1 MGQPTD
7 WWLSTEA
14 VIAQVGSRPNWTALA
29 DEHGL
34 QKYVPSDVEKVNKA
48 TYKEAIEQ
56 YLCEHEVTYGES
68 SLQFLSDW
76 KELLACLPAIYL
88 LPAITD
94 YSSETDRRVSS
105 TIFHRLMAMLSDR
118 ILRVD
123 TRYSELEKALQTVRE
138 LLNERSAGA
147 DESQLTDRLGILSTF
162 EESLQTAIAR
172 LIPTVDAVHLQVTI
186 DNVTDLFAK
195 GVSLEIDDG
204 VRTDVL
210 AKGHGLQ
217 RSVVFGLLQVL
228 MALQRDGELSKTS
241 TSGSVSTPLIL
252 IVEEPELYIHP
263 QGRRMVYKV
272 LNGFSQTDQ
281 VIYSTHEPEFIDVSN
296 FHRIALVRKNTPTEG
311 TYICQCDEGAITAPS
326 ERKLFQLF
334 SSFSADWNRIFF
346 ANKVVLIEGDIDR
359 IALVTV
365 GRHLGLFDEIPEE
378 IDYTLIVAGS
388 KDEIPKLQAILNP
401 FKIPYKVLLELDG
414 EGEDSRKNRL
424 ILDLAQSRRCVKMPN
439 RLEDIAGYEG
449 HLSKKHTA
457 IKHFANAENV
467 TEELRKIVLEIFEQD
482 LG

>member
-1 MGQPTD
+1 
-7 WWLSTEA
+7 
-14 VIAQVGSRPNWTALA
+14 
-29 DEHGL
+29 
-34 QKYVPSDVEKVNKA
+34 
-48 TYKEAIEQ
+48 
-56 YLCEHEVTYGES
+56 
-68 SLQFLSDW
+68 
-76 KELLACLPAIYL
+76 
-88 LPAITD
+88 
-94 YSSETDRRVSS
+94 
-105 TIFHRLMAMLSDR
+105 
-118 ILRVD
+118 
-123 TRYSELEKALQTVRE
+123 
-138 LLNERSAGA
+138 
-147 DESQLTDRLGILSTF
+147 
-162 EESLQTAIAR
+162 
-172 LIPTVDAVHLQVTI
+172 
-186 DNVTDLFAK
+186 
-195 GVSLEIDDG
+195 
-204 VRTDVL
+204 
-210 AKGHGLQ
+210 
-217 RSVVFGLLQVL
+217 
-228 MALQRDGELSKTS
+228 
-241 TSGSVSTPLIL
+241 
-252 IVEEPELYIHP
+252 
-263 QGRRMVYKV
+263 MVYKV